1 MSQDTRM
8 EQPEDG
14 AQTGNFSQRSE
25 AVLKTLE
32 ERLLEFSNIA
42 LSVNVMNKSL
52 TSMRTEIEEMKA
64 WQAAPTGQGSSV
76 EQPEQRKRRLAD
88 NDEQPSG
95 SNSEQPNNKR
105 PRNDAMD
112 NENQTSEAENPE
124 EDEVDRYMNPEDEE
138 SSEEEDDVVRSL
150 GHYFND
156 DAEVGPKLDE
166 ELANMA
172 NAALRGKVQSEKMKK
187 LAEKYKRPANVE
199 NLQVPKVEETLW
211 RQLCKEAKVSDYILQ
226 KSQSSYALALI
237 PIIKAVGAIHNMKSK
252 EMRELRELITDAF
265 KILTLEVTNNH
276 EIRREKI
283 KKELEPKYRGICNK
297 DTSTTKLFGDQ
308 LQDAIKAM
316 GDSKFNLTLHQ
327 SAKRSFL
334 RRRGGAKTFPR
345 NQNGHRNNN
354 SYNNQKSESR
364 FKSQRYRKPRG
375 QNKK

>member
-64 WQAAPTGQGSSV
+64 RQAAPTGQGSSV
-76 EQPEQRKRRLAD
+76 EQRKRRLAD

-138 SSEEEDDVVRSL
+138 KAR
-150 GHYFND
+150 
-156 DAEVGPKLDE
+156 K
-166 ELANMA
+166 
-172 NAALRGKVQSEKMKK
+172 KM
-187 LAEKYKRPANVE
+187 
-199 NLQVPKVEETLW
+199 T
-211 RQLCKEAKVSDYILQ
+211 
-226 KSQSSYALALI
+226 
-237 PIIKAVGAIHNMKSK
+237 
-252 EMRELRELITDAF
+252 
-265 KILTLEVTNNH
+265 
-276 EIRREKI
+276 
-283 KKELEPKYRGICNK
+283 
-297 DTSTTKLFGDQ
+297 
-308 LQDAIKAM
+308 
-316 GDSKFNLTLHQ
+316 
-327 SAKRSFL
+327 
-334 RRRGGAKTFPR
+334 
-345 NQNGHRNNN
+345 
-354 SYNNQKSESR
+354 
-364 FKSQRYRKPRG
+364 
-375 QNKK
+375 